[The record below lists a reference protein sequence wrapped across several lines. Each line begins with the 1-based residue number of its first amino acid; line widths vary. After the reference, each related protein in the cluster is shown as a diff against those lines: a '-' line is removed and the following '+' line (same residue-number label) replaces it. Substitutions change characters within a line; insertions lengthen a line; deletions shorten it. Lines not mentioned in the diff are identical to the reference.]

1 MTQQLLLSPAPR
13 PRPFRVCNW
22 DRSLRKGIMA
32 PSLAEL
38 LCQVSRLPVRLS
50 VRPFGGCLSLT
61 RPPPKQAQSALL
73 APGPVVLVLEEDGTA
88 VETEAFF
95 RTLEEGAVLMALAKG
110 QSWAAPKVS
119 PLPPGSIIRNPPQ
132 LSQLRPRNGIRRDA
146 APRGCL
152 GYLGGGGGDPLGT
165 PGPAVPVDPRL
176 PAEPFPQA
184 PPADRRGL
192 RHF

>member
-1 MTQQLLLSPAPR
+1 MTQQLLLNPAPR

-38 LCQVSRLPVRLS
+38 LRQVSHPS
-50 VRPFGGCLSLT
+50 VHPSVHLGSVPHPNPHPT
-61 RPPPKQAQSALL
+61 PKQAQSALL
-73 APGPVVLVLEEDGTA
+73 APSPVVLVLEEDGTA

-110 QSWAAPKVS
+110 QTWAAPKVS
-119 PLPPGSIIRNPPQ
+119 PMGSRIRNPPNYP
-132 LSQLRPRNGIRRDA
+132 SCIPKTGSVGVPRVPLGSAGIRRDA

-152 GYLGGGGGDPLGT
+152 G
-165 PGPAVPVDPRL
+165 
-176 PAEPFPQA
+176 
-184 PPADRRGL
+184 
-192 RHF
+192 